1 MKKTILPLLV
11 AVGLVG
17 SASAQ
22 LVTNNFNYTGY
33 YQSFLVPNGVTSI
46 LFELVG
52 ASGGDSGSGGAY
64 NCYGGTGATV
74 SGQLTVF
81 SGEIIWIG
89 VGGAGLNPSQMN
101 YNNGNYQGGGWNG
114 GGGGYQR
121 FYSGGGGGATDIF
134 ASSTGWSNLL
144 AIAGGGGGQQDKVL
158 AVGVDWAFLRVEP
171 FMIIIT
177 GFVNITS
184 LMEIM
189 DNMVVA
195 VADTG
200 EDLQN
205 REGVV
210 GSIHQ

>member
-1 MKKTILPLLV
+1 MV
-11 AVGLVG
+11 AVEVISDFIVAEVEVRLTFSPLQLVG
-17 SASAQ
+17 
-22 LVTNNFNYTGY
+22 L
-33 YQSFLVPNGVTSI
+33 TS
-46 LFELVG
+46 
-52 ASGGDSGSGGAY
+52 
-64 NCYGGTGATV
+64 
-74 SGQLTVF
+74 
-81 SGEIIWIG
+81 
-89 VGGAGLNPSQMN
+89 
-101 YNNGNYQGGGWNG
+101 
-114 GGGGYQR
+114 
-121 FYSGGGGGATDIF
+121 
-134 ASSTGWSNLL
+134 LL
-144 AIAGGGGGQQDKVL
+144 LQEEGRGQQDKVL